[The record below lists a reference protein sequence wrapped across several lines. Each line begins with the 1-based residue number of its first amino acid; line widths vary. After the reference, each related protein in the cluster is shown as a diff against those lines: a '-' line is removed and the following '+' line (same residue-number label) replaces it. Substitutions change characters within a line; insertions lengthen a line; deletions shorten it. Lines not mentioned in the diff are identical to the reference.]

1 MSVNE
6 EMIAK
11 RDEFE
16 EGNNYLIDI
25 NINGEY
31 NKLTGIYTYT
41 GGNSYK
47 GFSFINLTHK
57 IEITDY
63 LFSFD
68 DYKYV
73 VVYLTNINDN
83 TRIII
88 SKNCRIFKILT
99 NEYVLK

>member
-16 EGNNYLIDI
+16 EGNDYLIG
-25 NINGEY
+25 INGEY

-88 SKNCRIFKILT
+88 KKICHIFKIET